1 MSNNNY
7 RLPTYYIYLI
17 TNNING
23 KTYVGQRKCHQVTKN
38 PWNDGYMGSGK
49 LIVNAQ
55 KKYGIENFSKEILA
69 ICHTQNIIDI
79 LEIYFIKY
87 YREFGKAEYNIANGG
102 LYNTG
107 GHPISEETRRK
118 MREHNSTKSPETRK
132 KISEKLKGRVF
143 TEEWRRHISESHSG
157 EKHPNYG
164 KHLSEETK
172 RRIGE
177 SQKGKIISAEARQKI
192 SEHNKSSTP
201 EVKEKLR
208 KANLGKHI
216 SEETKK
222 KISKA
227 NKGKTISEEHK
238 QALREFRLGKPLT
251 FTVWN
256 KGKHGI
262 YTEEQRKRMSET
274 HKGKKLSKEAIEK
287 RIKTVQGQRWWTNG
301 IESTKSKVCPGEGW
315 YIGRTGD
322 YKEKMSKVM
331 QGHLATKGS
340 KGMHWYNNGII
351 NLSAYEC
358 PEGFV
363 PGRLK
368 SYCEKMAKMRKE
380 NPIVGIHWWTNGVI
394 DTHSVE
400 CPGEGWYIG
409 RSNEEAKR
417 KVSEKRKGKSTSA
430 KGTSWFTDGTIN
442 VRAKECPEGFR
453 PGRSDAVKQKL
464 SECGKLFYSE
474 GRHSKDGPNR
484 NKHWY
489 NNGTVQVF
497 ALSCPEGFGK
507 GRLR

>member
-23 KTYVGQRKCHQVTKN
+23 KTYVGQRKCHRITQT
-38 PWNDGYMGSGK
+38 PWDDGYMGSGVY
-49 LIVNAQ
+49 LRNSQ
-55 KKYGIENFSKEILA
+55 KKHGIEHFSKEILA
-69 ICHTQNIIDI
+69 ICHTQKIVDI
-79 LEIYFIKY
+79 LEIHFIKY
-87 YREFGKAEYNIANGG
+87 YRELGKAEYNIANGG
-102 LYNTG
+102 LYNSG
-107 GHPISEETRRK
+107 GHP
-118 MREHNSTKSPETRK
+118 M
-132 KISEKLKGRVF
+132 
-143 TEEWRRHISESHSG
+143 
-157 EKHPNYG
+157 
-164 KHLSEETK
+164 SEETK

-208 KANLGKHI
+208 KANLGKHL
-216 SEETKK
+216 SEETKRK
-222 KISKA
+222 LSKVFKGRPISQEQKEKLRKA
-227 NKGKTISEEHK
+227 K
-238 QALREFRLGKPLT
+238 LGKPLPYP
-251 FTVWN
+251 VWN

-262 YTEEQRKRMSET
+262 YTEEQRKRMSEIR
-274 HKGKKLSKEAIEK
+274 KGRKVPKEVLEK
-287 RIKTVQGQRWWTNG
+287 RSATIKGCKWWTNG
-301 IESTKSKVCPGEGW
+301 TENKHCKECPGEDW
-315 YIGRTGD
+315 YLGRIGNWR
-322 YKEKMSKVM
+322 EKASEKLK
-331 QGHLATKGS
+331 GRKPSKGS

-368 SYCEKMAKMRKE
+368 NYCEKMAKMRKE

-394 DTHSVE
+394 DTHCVD

-430 KGTSWFTDGTIN
+430 KGTSWFTDGTTN
-442 VRAKECPEGFR
+442 VRAKECPEGFC

-464 SECGKLFYSE
+464 SECGKLSYSE

-497 ALSCPEGFGK
+497 ALSCPEGFSK